1 MFIFEKIDTV
11 PFWKKIYQTA
21 SGYSPSVTND
31 IVEEILKVS
40 NDELKGAYSIYKNYT
55 EEDFQ
60 KWEKNI
66 TEKDAD
72 LLVFIKR
79 LCKSLN
85 LLPMVALPIF
95 FNYLMFE
102 YYGKIEDIKN
112 LILYEHSVLSLL
124 ENIWHFYTS
133 ERMYYVKTLKHIF
146 ESALNQRSPFKK
158 EYVNFISTLNIVE
171 FRKTLITQLKSLINE
186 ITEESLDNSFDKRIY
201 VNRNNREQLEF
212 ILLIIMTMEYKEIS
226 ADEFSDLCN
235 CFFLHNFTRQPVYFD
250 STLYGDPSDF
260 NDVKTAEI
268 GSFIIGV
275 HQLSEKIN
283 GLSKDIEVSLKNIQN
298 QGNHKI
304 VLLSWVFGKLKVLTD
319 DDIEGAGVYEN
330 LLRILIEGQTFRS
343 IYDFLQTKLMKSEV
357 RSAKLIQA
365 GVFKLLDEL
374 LVAMENKETLVRN
387 EDLVLSL
394 CCLMEDP
401 DIASECTIVKGG
413 LDTVLMTQFMEFPMS
428 YSNLTRV
435 CKVMV
440 KHKNLSDVVLAK
452 LKVLHL
458 DQNGQFNDEK
468 PQNYFSYLC
477 MMVKETGIKGA
488 ELNKELFEDI
498 LMGYELIHEI
508 IKHYKGNIDQCG
520 FMECLS
526 LLDKLVDIYGSQPT
540 HTQFLK
546 IYFKIQTAMVL
557 YQGCKVQSRFQGLR
571 TNKQF
576 LPRLLTQERIPE
588 ALMQRHILD
597 SMLLLVLRKEEYE
610 EDHSTTKTYLQL
622 ILHCVRE
629 NLDFDSVQ
637 TPGIVYMTTFVFPFH
652 KNWQYKDPDEQ
663 MEISILCLR
672 IILEVLNRKNLQEE
686 DVMKKFVFYSLLKCP
701 PMMTVF
707 LQYLVQEKFHLQR
720 VMMNEIDWMNGKTL
734 DNITLSKLHLSIF
747 LRLLSECNLK
757 PSDPVLRPNIQTVT
771 KCAASFITNAFSSS
785 LANLACRLLE
795 KLSRDPDIPI
805 LAVLEMDYT
814 QIQCLFLEKLRDP
827 LEDDIFKIT
836 ALDFINTSL
845 LTQNG
850 LTAAFFNATD
860 NLDKDKSKSVTSDS
874 VCDFMIDYLQNIQKS
889 PDYLTNPVQKN
900 ILRVFSTLWST
911 GRENLVKDIYGL
923 KSFWPLLTDPLF
935 HPRIKD
941 PEVYTHIMTIATI
954 HIMEFQKNVDK
965 NLKQVFTD
973 FFKNE
978 KLIKEWI
985 NYIKSVMNSFIDE
998 DQYEEATKFILAWKK
1013 LVISIKTYIPEV
1025 ITLDS
1030 VKCSLIQSCLKGIIW
1045 NFSVIFNNDI
1055 LTDFSDL
1062 FLILIFTWPDS
1073 YNSEIETVDLL
1084 TTVLHTYVSNCKFP
1098 SCHNREV
1105 FLTIAHKAIRD
1116 CRELLQSNPN
1126 LLNNLLKSIGLM
1138 LDSEY
1143 NHLCSNHEDLTSKI
1157 RSIMCWVLVARV
1169 GDSVLSLKSVKPFSA
1184 FFKYH
1189 QYLTKMLDSIRLL
1202 LNDIHTLPMVK
1213 MLLKTLIHYAESDI
1227 AMDFLT
1233 ENYAVI
1239 YDIIEN
1245 GKSIFPNSSKEEL
1258 PVNLKELWILYTMV
1272 IKLNHILLNKFGEKM
1287 TESNF
1292 TFLSVYDKVIAQMI
1306 CLPEYTV
1313 DNRALDL
1320 SCETLLFVDKML
1332 DWAEVWSIKCIGS
1345 FTLTVMAIKRVLN
1358 TCISSVLRPEN
1369 IHFYK
1374 INKLGKLNFM
1384 YESANS
1390 LIARVVNRFLE
1401 LSCLALR
1408 CLIKCNPSMD
1418 QLFSVEKPKCASYL
1432 LVEYDFTI
1440 PKFDIPITEDLTYGR
1455 LLCMI
1460 YFLCKTLNQE
1470 FSKTSTVDSPSI
1482 RSKEIFNTEITKEK
1496 SLGEIFG
1503 KFTLFEEDYIGFI
1516 EYPRSS
1522 NHILQPIKL
1531 SAFLHYGEQVNSE
1544 PWSKE
1549 VSKEKVQITLEYLM
1563 SFLAVQVFY
1572 HIYTLQKPQLHYFKR
1587 ELYSE
1592 LQFFNEYAK
1601 KLATEEYNK
1610 LLPKRKSEP
1619 QNIDIINRLLIDLMK
1634 HNNKDIGIISDKF
1647 FLLGISKW
1655 FMNICQLS

>member
-21 SGYSPSVTND
+21 SGYSPSVTCD

-40 NDELKGAYSIYKNYT
+40 STELKGAYSIYKKYS
-55 EEDFQ
+55 EDGFQ
-60 KWEKNI
+60 KWEKSI
-66 TEKDAD
+66 TEKDTD
-72 LLVFIKR
+72 LIVFIKR

-85 LLPMVALPIF
+85 LEPTVALPIF
-95 FNYLMFE
+95 CNYLMFE
-102 YYGKIEDIKN
+102 YYGKIDDIKN
-112 LILYEHSVLSLL
+112 LILYEHSVLCLL

-146 ESALNQRSPFKK
+146 ESALNQKSPFKK
-158 EYVNFISTLNIVE
+158 EYVNFISTLDIPE

-186 ITEESLDNSFDKRIY
+186 ITEDSLENSFDKKIY

-212 ILLIIMTMEYKEIS
+212 ILLIIMTMEYKEVS
-226 ADEFSDLCN
+226 TNEFSDLCN

-250 STLYGDPSDF
+250 TTLYGDPADF

-268 GSFIIGV
+268 GSFIIGI
-275 HQLSEKIN
+275 HQLAEKIN
-283 GLSKDIEVSLKNIQN
+283 GLSKDIETSLKNLQN

-304 VLLSWVFGKLKVLTD
+304 VLFSWVFGKLKALQED
-319 DDIEGAGVYEN
+319 DTESANTYEN
-330 LLRILIEGQTFRS
+330 LLRILIKGQTFKS
-343 IYDFLQTKLMKSEV
+343 MHEFLSSKLLKSEV

-374 LVAMENKETLVRN
+374 LVAMENKDVFVRD
-387 EDLVLSL
+387 EGLILSL
-394 CCLMEDP
+394 CSLMEDP
-401 DIASECTIVKGG
+401 DIAAECTIVKGG
-413 LDTVLMTQFMEFPMS
+413 LDTVVMAQFIDFPTNYVHLSM
-428 YSNLTRV
+428 V
-435 CKVMV
+435 CKVLV
-440 KHKNLSDVVLAK
+440 KHRKLQEVVLAK
-452 LKVLHL
+452 LKCL
-458 DQNGQFNDEK
+458 DVDGSEYDERR
-468 PQNYFSYLC
+468 QSNYFSFLYL
-477 MMVKETGIKGA
+477 MVREIGVKGA
-488 ELNKELFEDI
+488 VLSEQLLSDI
-498 LMGYELIHEI
+498 LVGYELIYEI
-508 IKHYKGNIDQCG
+508 VKYYKGNIDDCG
-520 FMECLS
+520 FTDCLVI
-526 LLDKLVDIYGSQPT
+526 LDKLVDIYGSQPNYLK
-540 HTQFLK
+540 FSK
-546 IYFKIQTAMVL
+546 IYFKIQAAMVL
-557 YQGCKVQSRFQGLR
+557 YQQKKVQTMFQGFR
-571 TNKQF
+571 STKQF
-576 LPRLLTQERIPE
+576 LPKILTQERIPE
-588 ALMQRHILD
+588 ALMQRHIID
-597 SMLLLVLRKEEYE
+597 SSLLPILRKEEYE
-610 EDHSTTKTYLQL
+610 DEHSTIKTYLQL

-629 NLDFDSVQ
+629 NIDIETIQ
-637 TPGIVYMTTFVFPFH
+637 TPGVVYMTTFVFPFH
-652 KNWQYKDPDEQ
+652 KNWQYKDREEMVD
-663 MEISILCLR
+663 ISILCLR
-672 IILEVLNRKNLQEE
+672 IILEVLNRKKVSEE
-686 DVMKKFVFYSLLKCP
+686 DVLKQFVFYSLLKCP

-720 VMMNEIDWMNGKTL
+720 VMMNEIDWINGKTL

-757 PSDPVLRPNIQTVT
+757 PSDPVLQPNIQTVT

-785 LANLACRLLE
+785 LSNLACRLLE

-860 NLDKDKSKSVTSDS
+860 SLDKKNNATSDS

-911 GRENLVKDIYGL
+911 GRENLVKDIYSL

-954 HIMEFQKNVDK
+954 HVMEFQKNVDK

-978 KLIKEWI
+978 KLIEEWI
-985 NYIKSVMNSFIDE
+985 GYIKSVLNNCTVDE
-998 DQYEEATKFILAWKK
+998 QYKEASKFILAWKK

-1025 ITLDS
+1025 ITLDT
-1030 VKCSLIQSCLKGIIW
+1030 VKCSLIHSCLRGIIW
-1045 NFSVIFNNDI
+1045 NFSTMLNNDI

-1062 FLILIFTWPDS
+1062 FLILIFTWAES

-1084 TTVLHTYVSNCKFP
+1084 TTVLHTYVTNCKFP
-1098 SCHNREV
+1098 SSHNREV
-1105 FLTIAHKAIRD
+1105 FLTIAHKSIKD
-1116 CRELLQSNPN
+1116 CRELLQSHPN

-1138 LDSEY
+1138 LNSEY
-1143 NHLCSNHEDLTSKI
+1143 NRLCSNHEDLNSKI
-1157 RSIMCWVLVARV
+1157 RSIMCWVLVARI
-1169 GDSVLSLKSVKPFSA
+1169 GDSVLSLNTVKPFSA

-1189 QYLTKMLDSIRLL
+1189 QYLTKMLDSIRLM
-1202 LNDIHTLPMVK
+1202 LNDIHTIPMVK

-1233 ENYAVI
+1233 ENCSVI

-1245 GKSIFPNSSKEEL
+1245 GKSIFPNPSKEEL

-1272 IKLNHILLNKFGEKM
+1272 IKLNHILLNKFGEKV

-1292 TFLSVYDKVIAQMI
+1292 TFLSVYDRVISQMI
-1306 CLPEYTV
+1306 CLPECTV

-1332 DWAEVWSIKCIGS
+1332 DWSEVWSIKSNGS
-1345 FTLTVMAIKRVLN
+1345 FTLTVMSIKRLLN
-1358 TCISSVLRPEN
+1358 SCISSVLRPEN

-1384 YESANS
+1384 YESSHN
-1390 LIARVVNRFLE
+1390 LIARVVNRFLQ

-1440 PKFDIPITEDLTYGR
+1440 PKFDIPISEDLTYGR

-1470 FSKTSTVDSPSI
+1470 FSKTSTADSPSV
-1482 RSKEIFNTEITKEK
+1482 RSKEIFSTEITKEK

-1503 KFTLFEEDYIGFI
+1503 KFTLFDEDYIGFV

-1522 NHILQPIKL
+1522 NLVLQPTKL

-1544 PWSKE
+1544 PWIKDI
-1549 VSKEKVQITLEYLM
+1549 SKEKVQTTLEYLM
-1563 SFLAVQVFY
+1563 TFLAVQVFY

-1601 KLATEEYNK
+1601 KFATEEYNK
-1610 LLPKRKSEP
+1610 IVSKKKTEP
-1619 QNIDIINRLLIDLMK
+1619 QNTDVINRLLMELLRNDK
-1634 HNNKDIGIISDKF
+1634 SNVEKVSDKF

>member
-21 SGYSPSVTND
+21 SGYSPSVTSD

-40 NDELKGAYSIYKNYT
+40 STELKGAYSIYKSYT
-55 EEDFQ
+55 EEGFQ
-60 KWEKNI
+60 KWEKGI
-66 TEKDAD
+66 TEEDTD
-72 LLVFIKR
+72 LIVFIKR

-85 LLPMVALPIF
+85 LEPMVALPIF

-102 YYGKIEDIKN
+102 YYGKIDDIKN

-146 ESALNQRSPFKK
+146 ESALNRKSPFKD
-158 EYVNFISTLNIVE
+158 EYVKFIGTLNITE

-186 ITEESLDNSFDKRIY
+186 ITEESLENSFDKSIY

-226 ADEFSDLCN
+226 VAEFSDLCN

-250 STLYGDPSDF
+250 TTLYGDPADF

-268 GSFIIGV
+268 GSFIISI
-275 HQLSEKIN
+275 HQLSDKIN
-283 GLSKDIEVSLKNIQN
+283 GLSKDIEMSLKNIQN

-304 VLLSWVFGKLKVLTD
+304 VLLSWVFGKLKALKEED
-319 DDIEGAGVYEN
+319 MESANIYEN
-330 LLRILIEGQTFRS
+330 LLRILIEGQTFMS
-343 IYDFLQTKLMKSEV
+343 IYEFLSTKLMRSEV

-365 GVFKLLDEL
+365 AFFKLLDEL
-374 LVAMENKETLVRN
+374 LVAMENKENLVKN
-387 EDLVLSL
+387 EGLIYSL
-394 CCLMEDP
+394 CRLMEDP
-401 DIASECTIVKGG
+401 DIAAECTTVKGG
-413 LDTVLMTQFMEFPMS
+413 LDIVVMAQFIDFPSS
-428 YSNLTRV
+428 YRPLTRL

-440 KHKNLSDVVLAK
+440 KHRDLQEVVLAK
-452 LKVLHL
+452 LNRLHL
-458 DQNGQFNDEK
+458 EHRESYNDHK
-468 PQNYFSYLC
+468 PLNYFQFLYS
-477 MMVKETGIKGA
+477 MVKEIGVKGGGLSD
-488 ELNKELFEDI
+488 EFLKDI

-508 IKHYKGNIDQCG
+508 VKHYKGDVNECG
-520 FMECLS
+520 FLDCLS
-526 LLDKLVDIYGSQPT
+526 VLDKLVDVYSSQQAYT
-540 HTQFLK
+540 GFMK

-557 YQGCKVQSRFQGLR
+557 HQGCKVQVRFQGFR
-571 TNKQF
+571 TTKQF
-576 LPRLLTQERIPE
+576 LPKLLTQERIPE
-588 ALMQRHILD
+588 ALMQRHIID
-597 SMLLLVLRKEEYE
+597 SSLLPILRKEEYE
-610 EDHSTTKTYLQL
+610 EDHSTIETYLRL

-629 NLDFDSVQ
+629 NLDLETVQ
-637 TPGIVYMTTFVFPFH
+637 IPGVVYMTTFIFPFH
-652 KNWQYKDPDEQ
+652 KNWQYGDPQEHV
-663 MEISILCLR
+663 EISVLCLR
-672 IILEVLNRKNLQEE
+672 IILEVLNRRKVQDE
-686 DVMKKFVFYSLLKCP
+686 DVLKRFVFYSLLKCP

-720 VMMNEIDWMNGKTL
+720 VMMNEVDWINGKTL

-836 ALDFINTSL
+836 ALDFVNTSL

-860 NLDKDKSKSVTSDS
+860 SLDEKKSVTGDS

-889 PDYLTNPVQKN
+889 PDYLTNPVQKS

-911 GRENLVKDIYGL
+911 GRENLVKDIYSL

-965 NLKQVFTD
+965 NLKQVLTD

-978 KLIKEWI
+978 TLIKEWI
-985 NYIKSVMNSFIDE
+985 GYIKSVLNTYIDD
-998 DQYEEATKFILAWKK
+998 DQYKEASKFILAWKK

-1025 ITLDS
+1025 ITSDS
-1030 VKCSLIQSCLKGIIW
+1030 VKCNLIHSCLKGIIW
-1045 NFSVIFNNDI
+1045 NFSIMLNNDI

-1073 YNSEIETVDLL
+1073 YKSEIETVDLL

-1105 FLTIAHKAIRD
+1105 FLTIAHKTIKD
-1116 CRELLQSNPN
+1116 CCELLQSNPS

-1143 NHLCSNHEDLTSKI
+1143 NNLCSNHEDLTSKI

-1169 GDSVLSLKSVKPFSA
+1169 GDSVLCLKTVKPFST

-1202 LNDIHTLPMVK
+1202 LNDVHTLPMVK

-1233 ENYAVI
+1233 ENYTVI

-1258 PVNLKELWILYTMV
+1258 PVNLKELWILYAMV
-1272 IKLNHILLNKFGEKM
+1272 IKLNHILLNKFGEKV

-1292 TFLSVYDKVIAQMI
+1292 TFLSVYDRVISQMI

-1332 DWAEVWSIKCIGS
+1332 DWAEVWSIKSMGS
-1345 FTLTVMAIKRVLN
+1345 FTLIVTSIKRVLN
-1358 TCISSVLRPEN
+1358 CCISSVLRPEN

-1374 INKLGKLNFM
+1374 INKLGKLNFV
-1384 YESANS
+1384 YESANH
-1390 LIARVVNRFLE
+1390 LIAKVVNRLLE
-1401 LSCLALR
+1401 LSCLAFR

-1418 QLFSVEKPKCASYL
+1418 QLFSVEKPKCATYL

-1440 PKFDIPITEDLTYGR
+1440 PKFDVPIGEDLTYGR

-1460 YFLCKTLNQE
+1460 YFLCKTLNKE
-1470 FSKTSTVDSPSI
+1470 FSKTPTADSPSV

-1503 KFTLFEEDYIGFI
+1503 KFTLFDEDYIGFI

-1522 NHILQPIKL
+1522 NHILQPVKL

-1544 PWSKE
+1544 PWIKDI
-1549 VSKEKVQITLEYLM
+1549 SKEKVQTTLEYLM

-1610 LLPKRKSEP
+1610 QSSKRRSEP
-1619 QNIDIINRLLIDLMK
+1619 QNTDVINRLLIELLD
-1634 HNNKDIGIISDKF
+1634 NNKLKDVEKASDKF